1 MKITDLALVA
11 LATARLMRLLSQD
24 MIGEWLIVRPAK
36 TWATRHEWPR
46 VSAEIDY
53 RRQVAIKN
61 KTTDLVD
68 VPLEH
73 EQKQAVIATAADEAE
88 QSYRESYSEKDPYTW
103 QAKVVSGL
111 ECPYCAGFWVGGVVL
126 VSAAVAARFPALR
139 PLWRLAA
146 GALALNYV
154 TAHVSSRLDV

>member
-36 TWATRHEWPR
+36 TWATKYEWPR

-73 EQKQAVIATAADEAE
+73 EQKQSVIATAADEAE
-88 QSYRESYSEKDPYTW
+88 QAYRESYSEKDPYTW

-111 ECPYCAGFWVGGVVL
+111 ECPYCASYWVGAGVLLSGLL
-126 VSAAVAARFPALR
+126 VQRHPVARSIWRFVT
-139 PLWRLAA
+139 
-146 GALALNYV
+146 GTLALNYLA
-154 TAHVSSRLDV
+154 AHTSSRLDV